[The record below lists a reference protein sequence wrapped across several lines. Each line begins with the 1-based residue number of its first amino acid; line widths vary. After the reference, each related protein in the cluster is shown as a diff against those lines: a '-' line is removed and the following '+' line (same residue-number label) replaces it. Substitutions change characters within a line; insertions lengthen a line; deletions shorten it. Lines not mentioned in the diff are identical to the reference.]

1 MKVTISKMDRF
12 WKEVRSYKRSQYNRF
27 FNRSVFRAEE
37 IQEFVS
43 PSEIT
48 LDRCIRFIERGVGG
62 DVSIV
67 FSEDV
72 SRAEIKKILEI
83 LEAIL

>member
-1 MKVTISKMDRF
+1 
-12 WKEVRSYKRSQYNRF
+12 
-27 FNRSVFRAEE
+27 VFRAEE